1 MRCPSNLKD
10 DMRAPYYPRVLLLR
24 ARRASFDAT
33 RDQAVTTRRRETM
46 AKQPR
51 ILAGQSAAITGA
63 ARGIG
68 RATAEALVRQGM
80 RVAIGDLDFEAAKVT
95 AAELGESTVALPLDV
110 TDRASFTAFA
120 DEAEEQLGPLEVLV
134 NNAGIMPIGPFLDE
148 DDATARRILDINVLG
163 VINGMKAVLP
173 RMSARGRGHVVNIAS
188 QAGKYGLPGGATYCA
203 SKAAVINLS
212 RAVRK
217 ELRGSGIEISLISPV
232 AVNTEL
238 GLGLSEPRQRQFRK
252 IEPQQ
257 VADAIVETL
266 RVPKFDV
273 HVPKQASVT
282 ERVSALL
289 PITLQDGLARV
300 SKADAVLW
308 QVDTAAR
315 SGYELRAARSEPG
328 LEAAPEQAQLTP
340 T

>member
-1 MRCPSNLKD
+1 
-10 DMRAPYYPRVLLLR
+10 
-24 ARRASFDAT
+24 
-33 RDQAVTTRRRETM
+33 M

-51 ILAGQSAAITGA
+51 ILAGEIAAITGA

-68 RATAEALVRQGM
+68 RVTAETLVGQGV
-80 RVAIGDLDFEAAKVT
+80 RVAIGDLDLDAARQT
-95 AAELGESTVALPLDV
+95 ARELGPSTVALALDV
-110 TDRASFTAFA
+110 TDRASFYGFLNG
-120 DEAEEQLGPLEVLV
+120 AEEELGPVDVLI
-134 NNAGIMPIGPFLDE
+134 NNAGIMPIGPFLEE
-148 DDATARRILDINVLG
+148 DDATAQRIMDINVHG
-163 VINGMKAVLP
+163 VMLGMKLVLP
-173 RMSARGRGHVVNIAS
+173 RMIGRGRGHVVNIAS
-188 QAGKYGLPGGATYCA
+188 QAGKYGFPGGATYCA

-217 ELRGSGIEISLISPV
+217 ELRGSGVELSVISPV

-266 RVPKFDV
+266 RVPRFDV
-273 HVPKQASVT
+273 HVPKQLGIS

-289 PITLQDGLARV
+289 PISVQDGLSRV
-300 SKADAVLW
+300 AKADAVLS

-315 SGYELRAARSEPG
+315 AGYELRASHSEPG
-328 LEAAPEQAQLTP
+328 LEPASEPAQLTRGAGD
-340 T
+340 

>member
-1 MRCPSNLKD
+1 
-10 DMRAPYYPRVLLLR
+10 
-24 ARRASFDAT
+24 
-33 RDQAVTTRRRETM
+33 M

-51 ILAGQSAAITGA
+51 ILAGETAAITGA

-68 RATAEALVRQGM
+68 RVTAEAFVRQGM
-80 RVAIGDLDFEAAKVT
+80 RVAIGDVDVDAAQQT
-95 AAELGESTVALPLDV
+95 ARELGASTVALALDV
-110 TDRASFTAFA
+110 TDRASFSAFL
-120 DEAEEQLGPLEVLV
+120 DGAEEQIGPVGVLV
-134 NNAGIMPIGPFLDE
+134 NNAGIMPIGPFLGE
-148 DDATARRILDINVLG
+148 DDATAQRILDINVHG
-163 VINGMKAVLP
+163 VILGMKLALP
-173 RMSARGRGHVVNIAS
+173 RMLDRGWGHVVNIAS

-217 ELRGSGIEISLISPV
+217 ELRGSGIEISIISPV

-266 RVPKFDV
+266 RLPRFDV

-289 PITLQDGLARV
+289 PITLQDGLARM

-328 LEAAPEQAQLTP
+328 LQAAPEQPQLTP
-340 T
+340 TAGE

>member
-1 MRCPSNLKD
+1 
-10 DMRAPYYPRVLLLR
+10 
-24 ARRASFDAT
+24 
-33 RDQAVTTRRRETM
+33 M

-51 ILAGQSAAITGA
+51 ILAGETAAITGA

-68 RATAEALVRQGM
+68 RVTAETLVRQGM
-80 RVAIGDLDFEAAKVT
+80 RVAIGDVDFDAAKQT
-95 AAELGESTVALPLDV
+95 ARELGPSTVALALDV
-110 TDRASFTAFA
+110 TDRASFSAFL
-120 DEAEEQLGPLEVLV
+120 EGAEEQIGPVGVLV
-134 NNAGIMPIGPFLDE
+134 NNAGIMPIGPFLQE
-148 DDATARRILDINVLG
+148 DDATAQRILDINVHG
-163 VINGMKAVLP
+163 VILGMKLALP
-173 RMSARGRGHVVNIAS
+173 RMLDRGWGHVVNIAS

-217 ELRGSGIEISLISPV
+217 ELRGSGVEISIISPV

-266 RVPKFDV
+266 RVPRFDV
-273 HVPKQASVT
+273 HVPKQGSVT

-289 PITLQDGLARV
+289 PIVLQDGLSRV
-300 SKADAVLW
+300 TKADAVLW

-328 LEAAPEQAQLTP
+328 LPAAPEQPQLTP
-340 T
+340 TAGD

>member
-1 MRCPSNLKD
+1 LDEDFYSPGIL
-10 DMRAPYYPRVLLLR
+10 
-24 ARRASFDAT
+24 
-33 RDQAVTTRRRETM
+33 RRRFM

-51 ILAGQSAAITGA
+51 ILAGQTVAITGG

-68 RATAEALVRQGM
+68 RVTAQALLRQGA
-80 RVAIGDLDFEAAKVT
+80 RVALGDVDLSAAQQT
-95 AAELGESTVALPLDV
+95 AAELAGSTVGLPLDV
-110 TDRASFTAFA
+110 TERGSFAEFLDTA
-120 DEAEEQLGPLEVLV
+120 EAQLGPIDVLI

-163 VINGMKAVLP
+163 VIIGMKLALP
-173 RMSARGRGHVVNIAS
+173 RMTARSRGHIVNIAS
-188 QAGKYGLPGGATYCA
+188 QAGKYGFPGGATYCA

-217 ELRGSGIEISLISPV
+217 ELRGSGVEISLISPV

-257 VADAIVETL
+257 VADAIVQTL

-273 HVPKQASVT
+273 HVPKQLSIS
-282 ERVSALL
+282 ERMSALMS
-289 PITLQDGLARV
+289 IGVQDSLSRLSHADDVLSHVDAGAR
-300 SKADAVLW
+300 A
-308 QVDTAAR
+308 
-315 SGYELRAARSEPG
+315 GYELRAAHSEPG
-328 LEAAPEQAQLTP
+328 LPPAGEQAQIPERAT
-340 T
+340 